1 MSGIKGMI
9 RNRIEAGVTMF
20 FGPQNQRYL
29 RKLAEIKT
37 LMNML
42 LFNSI
47 LLSQMP
53 KRIVSYGYLLHV
65 NITISSRQ
73 DNL

>member
-1 MSGIKGMI
+1 MI

-20 FGPQNQRYL
+20 LCPQNQRYL

-47 LLSQMP
+47 LLSQAP
-53 KRIVSYGYLLHV
+53 VGVVSSGYLLHV